1 MYMKMAIKLNHRPST
16 IYVPN
21 LFCLLNSKHDYI
33 KKNQKKKTKGSYDAG
48 LQEKLTVFVIST
60 YRFFNVDVNI

>member
-16 IYVPN
+16 IYVSN
-21 LFCLLNSKHDYI
+21 LFCLLNSKYDYV
-33 KKNQKKKTKGSYDAG
+33 KKNPKKNKGSYDAG

-60 YRFFNVDVNI
+60 YQFFIVDVNI

>member
-21 LFCLLNSKHDYI
+21 LFCLLNSKYDYV
-33 KKNQKKKTKGSYDAG
+33 KKNPKKTKGSYDAG

-60 YRFFNVDVNI
+60 YQFFIVDVNI